1 MREMVDCTILDWDIY
16 DPKPK
21 KGEYDRTNRRNLVLL
36 NCQSKEIYGLI
47 PFKFNLLWLQ
57 NSSSMEVIV
66 EAWKI
71 VVKGSFF
78 FVWESKIRVENS
90 KLKDLDKFSTSHPLK
105 VREEAEKN

>member
-1 MREMVDCTILDWDIY
+1 LKHGKLWSKAHFSLFGN
-16 DPKPK
+16 PKL
-21 KGEYDRTNRRNLVLL
+21 E
-36 NCQSKEIYGLI
+36 
-47 PFKFNLLWLQ
+47 
-57 NSSSMEVIV
+57 
-66 EAWKI
+66 WKI